1 MSQLQNVN
9 VSSIQRLPPPTEY
22 LTRLPA
28 PDLVA
33 QLVVKGREEIAA
45 ILSGEDDRLLL
56 ISGPCSIHDTK
67 AGLEYAHKLKQVAD
81 RYSDRILVVMRVYFE
96 KPRTTVGWKGL
107 IYDPHLNGSFDLENG
122 LYMAREFLLN
132 IAEVGLLSATE
143 FVDPITPQYIA
154 DLVSWAAIGAR
165 TAESQTHRQMA
176 SGLSMPVGFKNGT
189 GGSIQLAVD
198 GVVAARARHAFLG
211 VDGEGH
217 ASIVMTQ
224 GNPNCH
230 IVLRGGTTGTN
241 YDATSVDRAMSLLE
255 QAGVPARLIVD
266 CSHANANKV
275 YALEAVAFKDVLQQ
289 RLSGNAGI
297 VGMMLE
303 SNLSQGSQKLDESDP
318 SKLEYG
324 VSITDPCIGWEETD
338 DLLSQAYQAL
348 AAGDH
353 LKAGAPA

>member
-1 MSQLQNVN
+1 MVQLQNIN
-9 VSSIQRLPPPTEY
+9 VSSIQRLPSPTEY
-22 LTRLPA
+22 LTRLPT
-28 PDLVA
+28 PDSVA

-67 AGLEYAHKLKQVAD
+67 AGLEYAHRLKEVAD
-81 RYSDRILVVMRVYFE
+81 KYSDRMLVVMRVYFE

-107 IYDPHLNGSFDLENG
+107 IYDPHMNGSFDLEHG
-122 LYMAREFLLN
+122 LHMAREFLLN

-211 VDGEGH
+211 VDGEGY

-224 GNPNCH
+224 GNPNSH
-230 IVLRGGTTGTN
+230 IVLRGGTPGTN
-241 YDATSVDRAMSLLE
+241 YDAASVAKAMSLLD
-255 QAGVPARLIVD
+255 QAGVPAKLVVD
-266 CSHANANKV
+266 CSHANSNKD
-275 YALEAVAFKDVLQQ
+275 YALESVAFQDVLQQ
-289 RLSGNAGI
+289 RLSGNTGI

-303 SNLSQGSQKLDESDP
+303 SNLLPGSQKLDEGDP

-324 VSITDPCIGWEETD
+324 VSITDSCIGWEETD
-338 DLLSQAYQAL
+338 GLLSQAHQAL

-353 LKAGAPA
+353 LRAGTPA

>member
-1 MSQLQNVN
+1 MGQLQNIH
-9 VSSIQRLPPPTEY
+9 VSSIQRLPSPAEY
-22 LTRLPA
+22 LTRFPT
-28 PDLVA
+28 PDSVA
-33 QLVVKGREEIAA
+33 QLVVKGRAEIAA

-67 AGLEYAHKLKQVAD
+67 AGLDYAHRLKQLAD
-81 RYSDRILVVMRVYFE
+81 KYSDRILVVMRVYFE

-107 IYDPHLNGSFDLENG
+107 IYDPHLNGSFDLEHG
-122 LYMAREFLLN
+122 LYMAREILLN
-132 IAEVGLLSATE
+132 IAEIGLLSATE

-198 GVVAARARHAFLG
+198 GVVAARAKHAFLG
-211 VDGEGH
+211 VDGEGY

-224 GNPNCH
+224 GNPNSH

-241 YDATSVDRAMSLLE
+241 YDAASVDRATSLLE

-266 CSHANANKV
+266 CSHANSNKV
-275 YALEAVAFKDVLQQ
+275 YELESVAFRDVLQQ
-289 RLSGNAGI
+289 RLSGNTGI

-303 SNLSQGSQKLDESDP
+303 SNLVAGSQKLDESDP

-324 VSITDPCIGWEETD
+324 VSITDQCVGWEETD
-338 DLLSQAYQAL
+338 ALLSEAYQAL

-353 LKAGAPA
+353 LKAGTLA

>member
-1 MSQLQNVN
+1 MGQLQNIN
-9 VSSIQRLPPPTEY
+9 VSSIQRLPSPTEY
-22 LTRLPA
+22 LTRLPT
-28 PDLVA
+28 PDSVA

-67 AGLEYAHKLKQVAD
+67 AGLDYAHRLKQLAD

-107 IYDPHLNGSFDLENG
+107 IYDPHLNGSFDLEHG

-132 IAEVGLLSATE
+132 VGEIGMLSATE

-211 VDGEGH
+211 VDGEGY

-224 GNPNCH
+224 GNPNSH

-241 YDATSVDRAMSLLE
+241 YDADSVARATSLLE

-266 CSHANANKV
+266 CSHANSNKV
-275 YALEAVAFKDVLQQ
+275 YALESVAFRDVLQQ
-289 RLSGNAGI
+289 RLSGNTGI
-297 VGMMLE
+297 IGMMLE
-303 SNLSQGSQKLDESDP
+303 SNLVAGSQKLDESDP

-324 VSITDPCIGWEETD
+324 VSITDPCVGWEETD
-338 DLLSQAYQAL
+338 ALLSEAYQAL
-348 AAGDH
+348 AAGADAYA
-353 LKAGAPA
+353 LS